1 MKKLILVFFV
11 LLALDLSARN
21 HNRYVTF
28 TVLSGVNKSRF
39 INYDGSTGR
48 IGSVN
53 NINLRIGRK
62 QFVQLNLE
70 LSIYQSKAP
79 QLINTNEILNQY
91 NFGYFTF
98 PVMYGYR
105 LGFNESKSYAVR
117 FYGGPEMG
125 LLLWVKDKQ
134 DVLNKGNVN
143 KILFNAMAGVGL
155 DFKRV
160 TFDFGFHQAMNN
172 AFTAKTKW
180 QVISLTTGL
189 KF

>member
-1 MKKLILVFFV
+1 MKKLILILLVFFAV
-11 LLALDLSARN
+11 KLTARN

-28 TVLSGVNKSRF
+28 TVQSGINRSKF

-48 IGSVN
+48 IGSIN
-53 NINLRIGRK
+53 NLNLRIGRTQYI
-62 QFVQLNLE
+62 QFVGE

-79 QLINTNEILNQY
+79 QFINNSEVTNSF

-98 PVMYGYR
+98 PIFYGYR

-125 LLLWVKDKQ
+125 LLLWVNDKQ
-134 DVLNKGNVN
+134 NLLSKSSSN
-143 KILFNAMAGVGL
+143 KILLNAMAGIGF
-155 DFKRV
+155 DFKRF
-160 TFDFGFHQAMNN
+160 TIDFAIHQGLRN
-172 AFTAKTKW
+172 TYTQKTKW
-180 QVISLTTGL
+180 QVLSFATGW

>member
-1 MKKLILVFFV
+1 MKKLLFFFV
-11 LLALDLSARN
+11 VLCSLQLSARN
-21 HNRYVTF
+21 YNRYVTF
-28 TVLSGVNKSRF
+28 NVISGVNKSRF

-53 NINLRIGRK
+53 NINLRIGRT
-62 QFVQLNLE
+62 QFVQFNLE

-79 QLINTNEILNQY
+79 QVINASEILNQY

-125 LLLWVKDKQ
+125 LLLWVKDRQ
-134 DVLNKGNVN
+134 NVLNSGNVN
-143 KILFNAMAGVGL
+143 KILFNAMAGIGL
-155 DFKRV
+155 DFKRLTV
-160 TFDFGFHQAMNN
+160 DFGFHQAMSN
-172 AFTAKTKW
+172 AYTIKTKW
-180 QVISLTTGL
+180 QVLSLTTGW